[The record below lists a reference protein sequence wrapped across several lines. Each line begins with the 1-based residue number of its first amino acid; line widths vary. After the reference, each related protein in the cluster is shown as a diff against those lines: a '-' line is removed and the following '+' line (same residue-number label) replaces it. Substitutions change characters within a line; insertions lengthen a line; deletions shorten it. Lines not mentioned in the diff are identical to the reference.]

1 METHFDNQI
10 LEKDFG
16 NSIEFVKWLFEKL
29 LFIIL
34 YLFCNINQ
42 HSASRSLSCS
52 QLIFSTKYYHNLLF
66 IWKIAHKNIALGF
79 FFTKYDVFF
88 FHIFCQIHL
97 FPCVSFIWTVICIN
111 SITLLQ
117 IPISLWLP
125 PHPLRGVNAVWIF
138 SSTRLEVSEKSS
150 CPKRFLKFFSKTSM
164 QESF

>member
-79 FFTKYDVFF
+79 FLQNMMFSFFISSAKFTFSLASVLYELLFVSIVSHCCKYLFLYDFLL
-88 FHIFCQIHL
+88 IH
-97 FPCVSFIWTVICIN
+97 W
-111 SITLLQ
+111 
-117 IPISLWLP
+117 
-125 PHPLRGVNAVWIF
+125 
-138 SSTRLEVSEKSS
+138 EVSMLSE
-150 CPKRFLKFFSKTSM
+150 FSVVPV
-164 QESF
+164 